1 MYRRMSN
8 KDQESTSLGHPLLMK
23 VDNQLYTR
31 NLAIGTSVYEEE
43 LIDINGVEYR
53 SFTPRRSKLAATIK
67 KGVKPSAIRDGLN
80 MLYLGAANGTTVS
93 HISDMM
99 PHGKIFA
106 VEISPR
112 SFRDL
117 LTLSRTR
124 KNIFPILAD
133 ASDPA
138 GYRYVVGKSD
148 LMYQDI
154 SQRNQVEIF
163 LKNAAVFLKPQGFAY
178 LMLKAN
184 CIDSARPPRETY
196 AAVRKELIGARYI
209 IKNEMD
215 LAPYQRDHMAFILK
229 NK

>member
-1 MYRRMSN
+1 MPLER
-8 KDQESTSLGHPLLMK
+8 PLLLFK
-23 VDNQLYTR
+23 DNQLYTL
-31 NLAIGTSVYEEE
+31 NLASGTSVYEEE
-43 LIDINGVEYR
+43 LIDIDGAEYR

-67 KGVKPSAIRDGLN
+67 KGIEPSAICDGLK

-93 HISDMM
+93 HVSDMM
-99 PHGKIFA
+99 PHGRIFA

-117 LTLSRTR
+117 LALSGTR

-138 GYRYVVGKSD
+138 GYRYVVEKTD

-163 LKNAAVFLKPQGFAY
+163 LKNAAVFLKPRGFAY
-178 LMLKAN
+178 LMVKAN

-196 AAVRKELIGARYI
+196 AAVRKELIGAGFI
-209 IKNEMD
+209 VKNEVD
-215 LAPYQRDHMAFILK
+215 LAPFQKDHMAFILK
-229 NK
+229 RN

>member
-1 MYRRMSN
+1 MSN
-8 KDQESTSLGHPLLMK
+8 KARESTSRHHPFLRI
-23 VDNQLYTR
+23 VDNQLYTL
-31 NLAIGTSVYEEE
+31 NLTRGTSVYDEE
-43 LIDINGVEYR
+43 LIDIDGAEYR

-67 KGVKPSAIRDGLN
+67 KGIDPTAIRDGLKI
-80 MLYLGAANGTTVS
+80 LYLGAANGTTVS

-99 PHGKIFA
+99 PCGRIFA

-117 LTLSRTR
+117 LALSGMR
-124 KNIFPILAD
+124 KNVFPILAD
-133 ASDPA
+133 ASVPA
-138 GYRYVVGKSD
+138 GYRYIVGDVD

-163 LKNAAVFLKPQGFAY
+163 LKNAAMFLRPRGIAY
-178 LMLKAN
+178 LMVKAN

-196 AAVRKELIGARYI
+196 AAVRKELIGAGFI
-209 IKNEMD
+209 VKNALE
-215 LAPYQRDHMAFILK
+215 LAPYQKDHMAFILK